1 MKKLFLILF
10 ALISINCVGQDTTIY
25 QKRNQIYMLIRQP
38 IANDNPIL
46 TDCIKQN
53 AKKRRNQNR
62 AFILVTSTI
71 FTSLTI
77 WYFGNTI
84 R

>member
-10 ALISINCVGQDTTIY
+10 ALISINCVGQDTLIY

-46 TDCIKQN
+46 TDCVKQN

-62 AFILVTSTI
+62 AFIFTTSAI
-71 FTSLTI
+71 FASLTL

>member
-46 TDCIKQN
+46 TDCIKQK

-62 AFILVTSTI
+62 AFIFTTSAI
-71 FTSLTI
+71 FASLTL

>member
-10 ALISINCVGQDTTIY
+10 ALISINCVGQDTLIY

-62 AFILVTSTI
+62 AFIFTTSAI
-71 FTSLTI
+71 FASLTL